1 MVDIYCILAWVFYA
15 GNLVQIIVIL
25 VTVTFQCF
33 IIIQHFT
40 ICKLKNQNKISHK
53 QLKEEQKN
61 LSQRIYYEDDSL
73 IGAKIEPYQIIEEYT
88 PQNV

>member
-53 QLKEEQKN
+53 QLKEEQK
-61 LSQRIYYEDDSL
+61 IYL
-73 IGAKIEPYQIIEEYT
+73 KEYIMKMIH
-88 PQNV
+88 